1 MADHWVTV
9 DEAAKL
15 SGYHAE
21 RIRELIRDGKIKATK
36 KGNSWWVDSKSV
48 DPRSEYAENQGQTF
62 RTQELTT
69 SASYG
74 IIRL

>member
-1 MADHWVTV
+1 MANWVTV

-21 RIRELIRDGKIKATK
+21 RIRELIRDGKILATK

-48 DPRSEYAENQGQTF
+48 LTHVRNMRKTRDKRFGPRS
-62 RTQELTT
+62 
-69 SASYG
+69 
-74 IIRL
+74 

>member
-9 DEAAKL
+9 NEAAKL

-21 RIRELIRDGKIKATK
+21 RIRELIRDGKIVAAK

-48 DPRSEYAENQGQTF
+48 LTYVRNVQKTKDKRFGPRS
-62 RTQELTT
+62 
-69 SASYG
+69 
-74 IIRL
+74 